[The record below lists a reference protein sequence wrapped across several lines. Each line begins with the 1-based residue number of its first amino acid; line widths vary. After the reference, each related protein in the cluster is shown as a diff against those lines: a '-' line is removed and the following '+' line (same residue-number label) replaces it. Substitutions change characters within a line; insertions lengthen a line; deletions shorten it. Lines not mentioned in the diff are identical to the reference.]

1 MHSNAKPN
9 ELWFALSLADRVK
22 VVLHALD
29 RDKLPVF
36 GALCP
41 GGGATPLGG
50 WEWEGGVLGTPGTQT
65 IKNYNFYNIKAASCE
80 QI

>member
-1 MHSNAKPN
+1 MQIGFAFHSNAKPN

-41 GGGATPLGG
+41 GGGATPRGLGV
-50 WEWEGGVLGTPGTQT
+50 GGRCGRNAGDSKNIT
-65 IKNYNFYNIKAASCE
+65 ISIT
-80 QI
+80 